1 MVHFVAIA
9 SIHENQYQYLDPQM
23 YTQILAALQHTIR
36 MIVLH
41 HCFNIPDHH
50 QPGNQEHERQEH
62 EERSA
67 KFFSIRNSCM
77 VIGTQSPMD
86 TILRWLRYGL
96 GINKM
101 TRGNEAFEWSEDM
114 E

>member
-1 MVHFVAIA
+1 
-9 SIHENQYQYLDPQM
+9 
-23 YTQILAALQHTIR
+23 

-41 HCFNIPDHH
+41 HCFAIPENH

-62 EERSA
+62 EERST
-67 KFFSIRNSCM
+67 KFFSIRNCCL
-77 VIGTQSPMD
+77 VIGTHSPMD

-96 GINKM
+96 GISKM

-114 E
+114 TVLRYHDEPIPIAQFPILANNIVTQA